1 MLTYINMYKIDFNVF
16 NTFTNMYLFL
26 INIYI
31 SLYIYILYSSD
42 VCVYIR
48 YEII

>member
-31 SLYIYILYSSD
+31 YHYIFIYCILQM
-42 VCVYIR
+42 CVFILDMK
-48 YEII
+48 